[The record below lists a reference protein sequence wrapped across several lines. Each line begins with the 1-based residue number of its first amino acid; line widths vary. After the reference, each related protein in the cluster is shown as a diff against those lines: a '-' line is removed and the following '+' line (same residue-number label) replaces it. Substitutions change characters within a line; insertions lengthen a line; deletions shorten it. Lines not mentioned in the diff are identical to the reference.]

1 MSDDWLLLKIFKY
14 HFMGV
19 GQWSLAEFIEF
30 SDFNDQLSA

>member
-1 MSDDWLLLKIFKY
+1 MTNYYYFFFKY

-19 GQWSLAEFIEF
+19 GQWSLAKFIEF